1 MNDMKFTTAGDYM
14 KDIDM
19 INEELNDEVTVEK
32 TAAERLRK
40 SEVARAKRKAVK
52 EKKELEKQQKIIEEL
67 SRKNPKSVIVEEDD
81 GYHD

>member
-1 MNDMKFTTAGDYM
+1 MKRIY
-14 KDIDM
+14 IDT
-19 INEELNDEVTVEK
+19 EFNDEVMVEK
-32 TAAERLRK
+32 AAAERLRK

-81 GYHD
+81 RYHD